1 MVTGDNEPHAFMRAT
16 YGDSIAKAEK
26 KAKDLRNSKRQSDI
40 AGRRT
45 KLREQLQTSSLVSD
59 SPREIWIET
68 LGVNLIEE
76 VKEDHEE
83 QDLDAGRSNL
93 EAPKE
98 DTAFF
103 K

>member
-1 MVTGDNEPHAFMRAT
+1 MFQLPQRQPLPDVDNNREITPDVTHPTITTATVVTGDNEPHAFMRST

-59 SPREIWIET
+59 FPREI
-68 LGVNLIEE
+68 
-76 VKEDHEE
+76 
-83 QDLDAGRSNL
+83 
-93 EAPKE
+93 
-98 DTAFF
+98 
-103 K
+103 

>member
-1 MVTGDNEPHAFMRAT
+1 MGDNEPHAFMRAT

-45 KLREQLQTSSLVSD
+45 KLREQLQTPSLVPD
-59 SPREIWIET
+59 SQIEIWIET
-68 LGVNLIEE
+68 LGVSLSEE